1 MNEKAKTAKIRQLN
15 DQFRQ
20 TGRGARIM
28 LTSGIQALGQQA
40 IMDIMA
46 KIRAF
51 DNFTKDNDPYR
62 EHDFGKIEHNG
73 ETIFFKMSYYDRA
86 MEFGSNDPSDPTV
99 TMRVMTIML
108 SDEY

>member
-20 TGRGARIM
+20 TGRGGRIM
-28 LTSGIQALGQQA
+28 LTSGIQTLGQQA
-40 IMDIMA
+40 IMEIMA

-51 DNFTKDNDPYR
+51 DKFTQDNDPYL

-73 ETIFFKMSYYDRA
+73 GEIFWKMSYYDQA

-99 TMRVMTIML
+99 TTLVMTVML
-108 SDEY
+108 VEEY

>member
-1 MNEKAKTAKIRQLN
+1 MNTKSQTAKIRQLN

-20 TGRGARIM
+20 TGRGGRIM

-40 IMDIMA
+40 IMEIMA
-46 KIRAF
+46 KIREF
-51 DNFTKDNDPYR
+51 DKFTKDNDPYL

-73 ETIFFKMSYYDRA
+73 ESIFWKMSYYDRA

-99 TMRVMTIML
+99 TMRVMTMML
-108 SDEY
+108 AEEY

>member
-20 TGRGARIM
+20 TGRGGRIM

-40 IMDIMA
+40 IMEIMA

-51 DNFTKDNDPYR
+51 DKFTKDNDPYR
-62 EHDFGKIEHNG
+62 EHDFAKIEHNG
-73 ETIFFKMSYYDRA
+73 ESIFWKMSYYDRA
-86 MEFGSNDPSDPTV
+86 MEFGSPDPADPTV
-99 TMRVMTIML
+99 TTRVMTVML
-108 SDEY
+108 VEEY